1 MKKFSVL
8 LICLLATILNGQNP
22 PPLFNG
28 YEYRIEKIETDEGEF
43 TAWIVEDDHLKG
55 LQSKLKTLSKV
66 EVDKEDKHLVFI
78 TYSDE
83 TYEYVLA
90 RNKRRLFTVKFK
102 RVTAYKI

>member
-8 LICLLATILNGQNP
+8 LVCLLATILNGQTP